1 MQNKRIDGLTIN
13 HSPTLFLEQKQ
24 MQALDAEEMELSF
37 QDRLQQPQHCGVRRT
52 IHSMWCLLPRPD
64 LIDVSDSLR
73 LVDNGVFWWHAPGSM
88 FCDLENV
95 VMLLMSS
102 GMGIFCK
109 SQRNFLYVLH

>member
-1 MQNKRIDGLTIN
+1 
-13 HSPTLFLEQKQ
+13 
-24 MQALDAEEMELSF
+24 MES
-37 QDRLQQPQHCGVRRT
+37 GET

-73 LVDNGVFWWHAPGSM
+73 LVDSGVFLCAPGSV

-102 GMGIFCK
+102 RMEIFCR